1 VTYTR
6 QPAHWATDTA
16 GRRGFEQRVRKALD
30 ADGEFVLL
38 DSTDS
43 FDEID
48 FELGCRGKRLFV
60 EVKQK
65 KQRYSDAWV
74 ESSGIPESNLFILD
88 ELAARK
94 IIRRCPRSYLLI
106 HDQLGSRFSVAGAL
120 ELITMP
126 KRRVNRSIE
135 AGVSTFKGKWLIDL
149 TNGEVSESLS
159 EAVAYLKRRCVSE
172 DDYWDSLAC
181 HGRYENESLPRL

>member
-6 QPAHWATDTA
+6 QPAHWAVDTA
-16 GRRGFEQRVRKALD
+16 GRRRFEQKVRKAFD
-30 ADGEFVLL
+30 SDGEFVLL

-48 FELGCRGKRLFV
+48 FELGCRGRRMFV

-65 KQRYSDAWV
+65 KQRYREAWV
-74 ESSGIPESNLFILD
+74 EASGIDESNLFILD

-106 HDQLGSRFSVAGAL
+106 HDELQSRFSVAGAL

-126 KRRVNRSIE
+126 KRRINRSID
-135 AGVSTFKGKWLIDL
+135 AAVSTYKGKWLMDL
-149 TNGEVSESLS
+149 THGEVTDSLD
-159 EAVAYLKRRCVSE
+159 EAVAYLKRRSVSE
-172 DDYWDSLAC
+172 DEYWGSLAC
-181 HGRYENESLPRL
+181 HGRYDGENLPRL